1 MADSRY
7 TLDELAALTGSVC
20 EKSGQ
25 SGIHAVAPLETAGPG
40 EISFLANRRYR
51 GQLAETQAEAVILPR
66 EERAEGCAFGVL
78 RADNPYL
85 VFARI
90 AWLLNPRPVPVPGV
104 DRSAVVAASAQIE
117 EGASVSAQAVIE
129 ADAWIGPGCWV
140 GPGSVIGAGVSMG
153 AGCRIGAN
161 ASVLAGSQL
170 GERVEV
176 LPGAVI
182 GSAGF
187 GFADAGDHWEPVPQL
202 GRVLIGDDVSIG
214 ANTTVDRG
222 SQGDTRIGDGCKI
235 DNLVQIA
242 HNVQIG
248 EHTVVAANAGIS
260 GSTRIGRY
268 CRIAGGV
275 GFVGHL
281 EIADG
286 ATFTGMSM
294 ITGNIHDAGVYSSGV
309 PLMPTREWRR
319 SAVRFRQ
326 LDDMAR
332 RLEKLERLMETTK
345 DRDGR

>member
-1 MADSRY
+1 VADSRY
-7 TLDELAALTGSVC
+7 TLDELASLTGCVC
-20 EKSGQ
+20 EGA
-25 SGIHAVAPLETAGPG
+25 GDRVIAAVAPLETAGPG
-40 EISFLANRRYR
+40 DISFLANRRYR
-51 GQLAETQAEAVILPR
+51 AQLAATRAGAVIIPR
-66 EERAEGCAFGVL
+66 DEPAVSQAFAVL

-85 VFARI
+85 VFARV
-90 AWLLNPRPVPVPGV
+90 AWLLNPPPVPDAGIAP
-104 DRSAVVAASAQIE
+104 SAVVDPRARVDERS
-117 EGASVSAQAVIE
+117 SVAAQAVIE
-129 ADAWIGPGCWV
+129 ADAWIGPGCRI
-140 GPGSVIGAGVSMG
+140 GPGSVIGAGVRLG
-153 AGCRIGAN
+153 RDCCIGAN
-161 ASVLAGSQL
+161 ASVLPGSQL
-170 GERVEV
+170 GERVDV
-176 LPGAVI
+176 LAGAVI

-260 GSTRIGRY
+260 GSTHIGRY

-294 ITGNIHDAGVYSSGV
+294 ITGNIDQPGVYSSGV

-326 LDDMAR
+326 LDELAR

-345 DRDGR
+345 DRDGH